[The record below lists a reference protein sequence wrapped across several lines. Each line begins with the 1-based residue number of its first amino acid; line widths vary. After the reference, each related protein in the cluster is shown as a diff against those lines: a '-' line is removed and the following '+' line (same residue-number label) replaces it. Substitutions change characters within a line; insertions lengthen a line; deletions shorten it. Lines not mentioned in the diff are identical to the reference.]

1 MAQVKLSMPTLEDN
15 EEDWIWYIGALKMA
29 AQRFRTRQENLYK
42 GWQVHRLAM
51 DVMTTEV
58 WKKYPSLK
66 KMVWSNLKIT
76 VGFMDMKMQDFENIS
91 WKDRTEWRGEYKSY
105 MDARNKAEGRY
116 NHLYR
121 LGPEAEENATD
132 KKRKPETTNA
142 TEIVFKRQKV
152 EDWEKKDPKMGED
165 IAGAQDRDLPGT
177 EETGNVANG
186 EEEAMKVSEMDIRGI
201 FEVDSDED
209 EDVAAVNGV
218 KQVAGTSATSEGE
231 EEEEVENKEV
241 VEIEEKV
248 TVEGDMVK
256 LGTVL
261 QSERP
266 ELEEGLRWA
275 DKRDGVFIFYHGY
288 KSEEK
293 LYNHLTKIDR
303 VVNIAN
309 EDGSEFED
317 PENLPPIV
325 AVQFER
331 AENEERDII
340 VKGRRQ
346 KWKMYKNYFEN
357 VTLKEGGDRWDT
369 CDDENLLEVI
379 RNDDQIMILMKSSV
393 EETDFYSKMTS
404 IYYRGKKVRS
414 CKLGNLCLTKVTEF
428 REIKMPGRIER
439 SEVYHIKKC
448 VHMMDIKIIEMK

>member
-1 MAQVKLSMPTLEDN
+1 M
-15 EEDWIWYIGALKMA
+15 
-29 AQRFRTRQENLYK
+29 
-42 GWQVHRLAM
+42 
-51 DVMTTEV
+51 
-58 WKKYPSLK
+58 
-66 KMVWSNLKIT
+66 
-76 VGFMDMKMQDFENIS
+76 
-91 WKDRTEWRGEYKSY
+91 
-105 MDARNKAEGRY
+105 
-116 NHLYR
+116 
-121 LGPEAEENATD
+121 
-132 KKRKPETTNA
+132 
-142 TEIVFKRQKV
+142 
-152 EDWEKKDPKMGED
+152 
-165 IAGAQDRDLPGT
+165 
-177 EETGNVANG
+177 
-186 EEEAMKVSEMDIRGI
+186 
-201 FEVDSDED
+201 DSDED
-209 EDVAAVNGV
+209 EDVAAVNGE

-261 QSERP
+261 HSERP

-340 VKGRRQ
+340 VKGRHQ
-346 KWKMYKNYFEN
+346 KWKMFKNYFEN
-357 VTLKEGGDRWDT
+357 VT
-369 CDDENLLEVI
+369 
-379 RNDDQIMILMKSSV
+379 M
-393 EETDFYSKMTS
+393 
-404 IYYRGKKVRS
+404 
-414 CKLGNLCLTKVTEF
+414 
-428 REIKMPGRIER
+428 RIFW
-439 SEVYHIKKC
+439 K
-448 VHMMDIKIIEMK
+448 